1 MQVNLNINNYLS
13 NKLSFGHVNDRD
25 KYLARNFSIVHD
37 DSYRDGT
44 HYSNTDIE
52 KMRPD
57 KRYKLSKATQ
67 KHGEYEY
74 YRSCKRKKRFPSYP
88 VAKRVAN
95 KMHKI
100 HTNKNF
106 DVYNCKFCDGW
117 HVYTV
122 KTQQNSGRSGLSGFQ
137 ALA

>member
-1 MQVNLNINNYLS
+1 MQVNLNINNYSLS
-13 NKLSFGHVNDRD
+13 KLSFGHVNDRD
-25 KYLARNFSIVHD
+25 KYLARNFSIRHD
-37 DSYRDGT
+37 DSYTDGT
-44 HYSNTDIE
+44 YYTNTDIE

-57 KRYKLSKATQ
+57 KRYRLGKATQ
-67 KHGEYEY
+67 KHGEYVY

-100 HTNKNF
+100 YPNKIF
-106 DVYNCKFCDGW
+106 DVYNCDFCDGW

-122 KTQQNSGRSGLSGFQ
+122 KTQQNSDRNSSSEFQ